1 MLPST
6 VPAWL
11 ARWVCVC
18 AALVLA
24 WTLVAAPGRAQE
36 AVNSAGLIVIDG
48 EGGVGYAVV
57 TFEEPEISGM
67 ELLRRAGATRHRQLR
82 RARRGGVRDRRTGV
96 RWTCA
101 GSGCARRA
109 RRTARTGRRS
119 RSPAG
124 RRGSRSNSGRA
135 QTGSGKATSGCGHGP
150 RRRRRSPPWPWTTY
164 PQESVTPEPDL
175 LGGRR
180 WRRRRRRR
188 VSDLA
193 GGRARR
199 GGGRGGG
206 GRGAPYP
213 LHTG

>member
-67 ELLRRAGATRHRQLR
+67 ELLRRAGADPVTVSFGGLGEGVCGIGGRVCGGRVPEAGVPDGLAGQPVLADVLGRQRVDVAAAPTRGER
-82 RARRGGVRDRRTGV
+82 RPGPGRRRPAVGMDRGDAGVRHPGL
-96 RWTCA
+96 
-101 GSGCARRA
+101 
-109 RRTARTGRRS
+109 GRHIRKS
-119 RSPAG
+119 R
-124 RRGSRSNSGRA
+124 
-135 QTGSGKATSGCGHGP
+135 
-150 RRRRRSPPWPWTTY
+150 
-164 PQESVTPEPDL
+164 
-175 LGGRR
+175 
-180 WRRRRRRR
+180 
-188 VSDLA
+188 
-193 GGRARR
+193 
-199 GGGRGGG
+199 
-206 GRGAPYP
+206 
-213 LHTG
+213 